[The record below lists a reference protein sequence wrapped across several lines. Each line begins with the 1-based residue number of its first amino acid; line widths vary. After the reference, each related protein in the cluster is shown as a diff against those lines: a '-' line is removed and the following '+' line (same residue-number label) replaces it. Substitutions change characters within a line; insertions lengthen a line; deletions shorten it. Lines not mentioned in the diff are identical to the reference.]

1 MTTGKDRRTAII
13 AKVQALFAKTVENG
27 CTEAEA
33 MAAASAAS
41 RLMKEHDLTYKDI
54 EAELRDER
62 YGARARPMDSTNP
75 RRRTRHEVSL
85 VIPQIAAYFHCK
97 FWSQNNTVIIYFGM
111 ADDTELAHQLTD
123 LIRVTMDAEW
133 SAYLNSSQRDPCI
146 NGRTLRASFMIGMAH
161 RLRERLDAMKA
172 ERDSANVPAT
182 GRALV
187 VVKNAIVTEMFAT
200 YAKDAGLNLRSKTR
214 RRRYQ
219 ENHAHHAGRAAGDR
233 VDLGGGKI
241 DGGPARIGGR

>member
-62 YGARARPMDSTNP
+62 YGARVRPMDSSNE

-85 VIPQIAAYFHCK
+85 VCSNIAAYFNCRV
-97 FWSQNNTVIIYFGM
+97 WTSGNSLLVYFGS
-111 ADDTELAHQLTD
+111 ADDTELAHRLTD
-123 LIRVTMDAEW
+123 LIRVTMDTEW
-133 SAYLNSSQRDPCI
+133 AAYLKSPHRDRFEH
-146 NGRTLRASFMIGMAH
+146 GRTLRTSFMVGMAG

-172 ERDSANVPAT
+172 ERDQANAPST

-187 VVKNAIVTEMFAT
+187 VVKNAIVAEKFAA
-200 YAKDAGLNLRSKTR
+200 YAKEHDLKLGGGRY
-214 RRRYQ
+214 RRYR
-219 ENHAHHAGRAAGDR
+219 ENGAHAAGRKAADR

-241 DGGPARIGGR
+241 DGGGARIEGRS